1 MNALDAVLAAGL
13 VWLMRATILLVF
25 AWLLTIVLR
34 RTTAAL
40 RHLVW
45 VAGFA
50 AAIALP
56 LASAIL
62 PWRWQVPVSPTSA
75 VSGAAREP
83 RTEAV
88 PVAATGSLV
97 GAARRTSEVAASVT
111 ASVNWLS
118 PLLLAT
124 WLGGTFL
131 ALASL
136 VVGARRLRRL
146 VRRSVAPRTPGW
158 QALVARIAR
167 RAALARP
174 VDVLESPDVSLPLTT
189 GVVRPVVLLPA
200 GAATDWPASRL
211 EAVLVHEF
219 AHVRRND
226 LVGHLL
232 GRIVCAM
239 QWFNPMSWFAVRRL
253 VREAE
258 RSCDDEV
265 LQYGARPSTY
275 AEHLLDVLKA
285 GRGRPVPAPALSMA
299 RRADLEGRVLALLD
313 PETRRGRLGRRVGA
327 LVALGAVG
335 VVVLVALPSSGA
347 GEQVVR
353 RSSAS
358 VTDTENVVV
367 TALLELLED
376 QHYRV
381 REAAA
386 RALGDRRASDA
397 VPALLRALSDSV
409 DDVREEVAVALGFI
423 GDPSAIAPLARLLSA
438 WALGETETH
447 EAVVQLARA
456 LERVSDTGLRH
467 EIVEALG
474 ETGQPAAVE
483 VLVGLLRSADTRLQQ
498 TVLASL
504 VEIGSDDAM
513 RAVIDAMRSDDAGLR
528 RLAARA
534 LGEG

>member
-1 MNALDAVLAAGL
+1 
-13 VWLMRATILLVF
+13 
-25 AWLLTIVLR
+25 
-34 RTTAAL
+34 
-40 RHLVW
+40 
-45 VAGFA
+45 
-50 AAIALP
+50 
-56 LASAIL
+56 
-62 PWRWQVPVSPTSA
+62 
-75 VSGAAREP
+75 
-83 RTEAV
+83 
-88 PVAATGSLV
+88 
-97 GAARRTSEVAASVT
+97 
-111 ASVNWLS
+111 
-118 PLLLAT
+118 
-124 WLGGTFL
+124 
-131 ALASL
+131 
-136 VVGARRLRRL
+136 
-146 VRRSVAPRTPGW
+146 
-158 QALVARIAR
+158 
-167 RAALARP
+167 
-174 VDVLESPDVSLPLTT
+174 VLESPDVSLPLTT
-189 GVVRPVVLLPA
+189 GVVRPVVLLPV
-200 GAATDWPASRL
+200 GAATDWPVSRL

-232 GRIVCAM
+232 GRIVCAL

-313 PETRRGRLGRRVGA
+313 PGTRRGRLGRRVGA
-327 LVALGAVG
+327 MVSLGAVA

-347 GEQVVR
+347 GDQVTR
-353 RSSAS
+353 RSGASAN
-358 VTDTENVVV
+358 DTENVVV

-397 VPALLRALSDSV
+397 VPALLRALSDPV

-423 GDPSAIAPLARLLSA
+423 GDPAAIAPLARVLSTDPDEDVREAAA

-456 LERVSDTGLRH
+456 LERAAQTGLRH

-474 ETGQPAAVE
+474 ETGQPAAVD
-483 VLVGLLRSADTRLQQ
+483 VLVGLLSTANARLQQ

-504 VEIGSDDAM
+504 VEIGSDEAM